1 MRFYLPFLLLLCFA
15 GTSLGDSVTSGLIN
29 RQLDAQQKLDLDAVL
44 PKAMAQITNQT
55 GVPIEAD
62 ASVWELLPWGQE
74 TAIKVKIEHRTLRE
88 ALNAI
93 TQKLGLEWTVGDEA
107 IRLRPIPP
115 LRRLGRRCT
124 VDELSELD
132 LLGSTPLNMIDSRP
146 TVRQVLESIDAL
158 LAKNKSRF
166 AIENRAPD
174 QAQDLRVGLS
184 RNGTMA
190 DALEEISRQ
199 TNVTWYPWGK
209 SIVILSKQQQIRN
222 QLSKRLTTRYDGVDV
237 QQVVLELFER
247 AGVDFTVDAGAY
259 QRIPAGDRSIR
270 LQLDDAQIEQAL
282 QTIGGFTGLTFTISD
297 DGVHVS
303 AGSVSTTK

>member
-1 MRFYLPFLLLLCFA
+1 MRFYLPIFLLLCFA
-15 GTSLGDSVTSGLIN
+15 ATSLADSVTSGLIN

-132 LLGSTPLNMIDSRP
+132 LLSSTPLNMADSRP
-146 TVRQVLESIDAL
+146 TVRQVLESIDVVRCCRIEAEL
-158 LAKNKSRF
+158 RS
-166 AIENRAPD
+166 ENRPAPD
-174 QAQDLRVGLS
+174 EAQDLRVGIA

-190 DALEEISRQ
+190 DALEEIARQ

-209 SIVILSKQQQIRN
+209 SIVVLSKQQQFRN

-237 QQVVLELFER
+237 
-247 AGVDFTVDAGAY
+247 
-259 QRIPAGDRSIR
+259 PAG
-270 LQLDDAQIEQAL
+270 
-282 QTIGGFTGLTFTISD
+282 
-297 DGVHVS
+297 
-303 AGSVSTTK
+303 GS

>member
-124 VDELSELD
+124 VDELASW
-132 LLGSTPLNMIDSRP
+132 IC
-146 TVRQVLESIDAL
+146 
-158 LAKNKSRF
+158 
-166 AIENRAPD
+166 
-174 QAQDLRVGLS
+174 
-184 RNGTMA
+184 
-190 DALEEISRQ
+190 
-199 TNVTWYPWGK
+199 
-209 SIVILSKQQQIRN
+209 
-222 QLSKRLTTRYDGVDV
+222 
-237 QQVVLELFER
+237 
-247 AGVDFTVDAGAY
+247 
-259 QRIPAGDRSIR
+259 
-270 LQLDDAQIEQAL
+270 
-282 QTIGGFTGLTFTISD
+282 
-297 DGVHVS
+297 S
-303 AGSVSTTK
+303 ARRR